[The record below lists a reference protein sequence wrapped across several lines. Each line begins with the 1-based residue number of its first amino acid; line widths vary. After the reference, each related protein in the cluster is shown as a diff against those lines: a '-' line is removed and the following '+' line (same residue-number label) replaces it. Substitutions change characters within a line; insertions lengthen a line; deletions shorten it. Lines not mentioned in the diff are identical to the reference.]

1 MSYADG
7 LPKPKMN
14 GKAAMNKFTFRYL
27 PVVIFLS
34 LAILACNL
42 PFVETVPAGEVA
54 APAAPDE
61 DPAVKLADSPI
72 PPEDPPTETP
82 TDTPEPTATASLT
95 YTPTFTE
102 TPTPTLT
109 PTATFTPIPTYEVIR
124 GKVTIA
130 QAVCHYG
137 PGKPYLYK
145 YGVYE
150 GSNLEI
156 ISRESTT
163 GAYVEI
169 QAIGGDN
176 PCWVNAD
183 YFEFK
188 DDIMK
193 VKPVDVHDI
202 YIGASPY
209 YGPLTGVSAARNG
222 DQVTVS
228 WNALVL
234 RAGDSSEQTP
244 YILEAWVCRAG
255 KIVFEPVGSWYTSAT
270 VTDEKGCTE
279 PSHGRVIAAEKHGYT
294 AWTAAPWPPWPDE

>member
-1 MSYADG
+1 VKSFN
-7 LPKPKMN
+7 LVILRN
-14 GKAAMNKFTFRYL
+14 I
-27 PVVIFLS
+27 PVFLLLS
-34 LAILACNL
+34 LVLLACNF
-42 PFVETVPAGEVA
+42 PT
-54 APAAPDE
+54 PAAKTAAEAEALAGSQVEVKDEPAAAEQPDT
-61 DPAVKLADSPI
+61 PI
-72 PPEDPPTETP
+72 PPDPPTETP
-82 TDTPEPTATASLT
+82 TDTPVPTATHTLT
-95 YTPTFTE
+95 PTLTFTE
-102 TPTPTLT
+102 TPTATFTATL
-109 PTATFTPIPTYEVIR
+109 TFTPIPTYEVIR
-124 GKVTIA
+124 GKVIIG

-137 PGKPYLYK
+137 PGAPYLYK

-163 GAYVEI
+163 GTYVEI

-176 PCWVNAD
+176 PCWVKAE

-202 YIGASPY
+202 DIGFSPY
-209 YGPLTGVSAARNG
+209 YGPVTGVSAVRSD

-234 RAGDSSEQTP
+234 RAGDDSLQTP
-244 YILEAWVCRAG
+244 YILEAWVCRDG

-270 VTDEKGCTE
+270 ITDEKGCSE
-279 PSHGRVIAAEKHGYT
+279 PSHGRVLAAEKHGYT
-294 AWTAAPWPPWPDE
+294 KWMTVPWPEWPD